1 MAQQKFD
8 LQGKNVAENKLNSSE
23 YGFKILNPVNVKTN
37 FNFAIHQSK
46 TFVVVLVNTFDVSSF
61 MLVKNNDVGANY
73 MSAAYFLIGDS
84 RRLG

>member
-1 MAQQKFD
+1 MGKRSLQTKF
-8 LQGKNVAENKLNSSE
+8 KTSH
-23 YGFKILNPVNVKTN
+23 YGFNTLNPVNVKTN